1 MFVCACV
8 YVLPTYFQFKHHE
21 CAMYKYERFS
31 MAEDMSRCRI
41 RKLPKGLKEW
51 QAFLDLQKKIVDF
64 NESCPLLEL
73 MANKAMKPRHWDR
86 ISNITGHKFDLES
99 DAFALKNIMDA
110 PLLEFKED
118 IEVIFIS
125 MK

>member
-1 MFVCACV
+1 M
-8 YVLPTYFQFKHHE
+8 LLTHFQFKHHE
-21 CAMYKYERFS
+21 CAKYKYESFS
-31 MAEDMSRCRI
+31 MAEGVSRCRI

-86 ISNITGHKFDLES
+86 ISNVTGHKFDLES

-118 IEVIFIS
+118 IEVIYIS